1 MSSIISVLAPLLGLF
16 KLSHDRGHA
25 ETSTLVSKLHHK
37 WMVGFLFAS
46 CIIISG
52 TSLIYGPMLCATT
65 DIISETT
72 LNAHCWA
79 QAWKTQY
86 YLKRRL
92 GGIFRIHISVHFLDK
107 HFYFDL
113 EICPEDG

>member
-1 MSSIISVLAPLLGLF
+1 MSSIISVMAPLLGLF

-37 WMVGFLFAS
+37 WMVGFLFAN
-46 CIIISG
+46 CVIISS

-65 DIISETT
+65 DSISEAT

-79 QAWKTQY
+79 QARTPKS
-86 YLKRRL
+86 KD
-92 GGIFRIHISVHFLDK
+92 ISQQNPNSQLPRNPSF
-107 HFYFDL
+107 
-113 EICPEDG
+113 